1 MIEDLTPALVAAR
14 LADPGTRPVLVDV
27 REHWERERAVIP
39 DSTDYDSLHVPLM
52 ELPSRL
58 DDLPRDRDVVVYCH
72 HGTRSRQ
79 AVMWLAAQGFGGE
92 PQRLA
97 NLSGG
102 IDAWSRTVDPT
113 IEQY

>member
-1 MIEDLTPALVAAR
+1 MIEDLTPEQVAAR
-14 LADPGTRPVLVDV
+14 LANLDTRPLLVDV
-27 REHWERERAVIP
+27 REPWERARAAIP
-39 DSTDYDSLHVPLM
+39 DSLHVPLW

-58 DDLPRDRDVVVYCH
+58 EEIPRDRDVIIYCH
-72 HGTRSRQ
+72 HGTRSHQ
-79 AVMWLAAQGFGGE
+79 AVRWLATQGFGGE
-92 PQRLA
+92 SQRLA

>member
-1 MIEDLTPALVAAR
+1 MIEDLTPDLVAAR
-14 LADPGTRPVLVDV
+14 LADPDTRPVLVDV

-39 DSTDYDSLHVPLM
+39 DSLHVPLM
-52 ELPSRL
+52 ELPSHL
-58 DDLPRDRDVVVYCH
+58 DALPRDRDVVVYCH

-79 AVMWLAAQGFGGE
+79 AVMWLAAQGLGGE